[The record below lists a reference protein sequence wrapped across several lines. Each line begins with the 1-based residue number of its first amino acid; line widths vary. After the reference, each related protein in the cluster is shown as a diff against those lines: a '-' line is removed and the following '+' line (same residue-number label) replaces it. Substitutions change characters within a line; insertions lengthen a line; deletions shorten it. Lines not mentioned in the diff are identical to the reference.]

1 MSQSRSVDT
10 YFWDDPW
17 VQRCDPA
24 QRYLYLYFLTNPL
37 ANISG
42 VYEISMERIKRDT
55 TLEDAEIVA
64 IMGTFRAAKKTFM
77 WNDWIV
83 MRNWP
88 KHQTKSPKV
97 QRGIERVLLSVPYE
111 LLQFLVEVD
120 YQYPQLKA
128 VQALRLPPPGAD
140 TIPKP
145 ACDTISIPYGTE
157 EPGQAEP
164 QDLSTSADTIS
175 DQACDTISEP
185 EKRPDTISHS
195 TLLYSTLL
203 NSTQSGVAA
212 AATER
217 KHSTLESIMA
227 GLRKTLTEEA

>member
-37 ANISG
+37 ANIAG

-55 TLEDAEIVA
+55 SLEDAEIVA
-64 IMGTFRAAKKTFM
+64 IMGTFRAAKKAFM

-88 KHQTKSPKV
+88 KRQSKSPKV
-97 QRGIERVLLSVPYE
+97 QRGIERVLLSLPYE

-140 TIPKP
+140 TISKP
-145 ACDTISIPYGTE
+145 ACDTISHGE
-157 EPGQAEP
+157 LEAAQGA
-164 QDLSTSADTIS
+164 DLSTSADTIS

-185 EKRPDTISHS
+185 KNRPDTISHA
-195 TLLYSTLL
+195 TLLYSTLH
-203 NSTQSGVAA
+203 NSTQSGVASKL
-212 AATER
+212 TER